1 MWQKGINWDDELSPE
16 SQEQWLSFFE
26 EMKKLNDVVL
36 ERCLC
41 PFIPVELPI
50 LCVFADASRGA
61 FGACAYIRSVD
72 VSGLVAVRFLAA
84 KSRVA
89 PLKELSIPRLELQAA
104 VLASRLCKTIQ
115 EETRMQF
122 KEIILF
128 TDSTITLA
136 WIRSKGRRFKPFVS
150 SRVGEIQS
158 NVQLCQWRHISSE
171 ENVAD
176 DVSRGN
182 NVGNDFAVNF
192 LTEGYEHVQF
202 SFSLYVKVS
211 LD

>member
-1 MWQKGINWDDELSPE
+1 
-16 SQEQWLSFFE
+16 
-26 EMKKLNDVVL
+26 
-36 ERCLC
+36 
-41 PFIPVELPI
+41 
-50 LCVFADASRGA
+50 
-61 FGACAYIRSVD
+61 
-72 VSGLVAVRFLAA
+72 
-84 KSRVA
+84 
-89 PLKELSIPRLELQAA
+89 
-104 VLASRLCKTIQ
+104 
-115 EETRMQF
+115 MQF

-128 TDSTITLA
+128 TDITITLA

-158 NVQLCQWRHISSE
+158 NVQPCQWRHISSE